1 MSITP
6 LTPEPGD
13 QEALMSQ
20 VAYLYYEE
28 MLTQEA
34 IARRLQVTR
43 WKVGRLLRAAR
54 EQGIVEISIR
64 HVDSRSVELEQ
75 KIVELFGLD
84 DKRGGQQQMVAVH
97 TVDRTAHWVAN
108 QAGLERGLLY
118 LTVQCS
124 LRIKRLLGLL
134 VGDKFQP
141 NE

>member
-20 VAYLYYEE
+20 IAYLYYEE

-54 EQGIVEISIR
+54 EQGIVEI
-64 HVDSRSVELEQ
+64 
-75 KIVELFGLD
+75 
-84 DKRGGQQQMVAVH
+84 
-97 TVDRTAHWVAN
+97 
-108 QAGLERGLLY
+108 
-118 LTVQCS
+118 
-124 LRIKRLLGLL
+124 
-134 VGDKFQP
+134 
-141 NE
+141 